1 MAGFRNILV
10 HESLEIARRRVY
22 QALTW
27 LVDPDLNAVA
37 VYRRATDGAFPVA
50 AALTAAAQDVLA
62 TPLVP
67 GWSLTLA
74 RLFRYPPPSRPSWMP
89 VGLFLIPTC
98 PVGHRRLI

>member
-74 RLFRYPPPSRPSWMP
+74 RLFRYPPPIKAELDARRPFSNPDLPSR
-89 VGLFLIPTC
+89 T
-98 PVGHRRLI
+98 

>member
-10 HESLEIARRRVY
+10 HESLEFARRRVY

-74 RLFRYPPPSRPSWMP
+74 RLFRYPPPHQGRAGCPSA
-89 VGLFLIPTC
+89 FS
-98 PVGHRRLI
+98 